1 MKRRTKLLFI
11 RLLFF
16 MKWREGG
23 RRTGAE
29 RSIAL
34 GGETGKANELKNAFK
49 NQLHSKY
56 DTSQP

>member
-1 MKRRTKLLFI
+1 MKRRTKLLSI

-16 MKWREGG
+16 MKWRVG
-23 RRTGAE
+23 RRTGTE
-29 RSIAL
+29 RSIAQ
-34 GGETGKANELKNAFK
+34 GGETGKANEMKNAFK